1 MTRAF
6 RVLVLNQISP
16 FGLERLPSDIYQ
28 VGKDIETPDAVLVRS
43 ADMHSMTIPES
54 VLAIGRAGAG
64 TNNIPVSGLSRRG
77 VPVFNAPGANA
88 NAVKELVIAA
98 MLMASRN
105 LPEALGFVR
114 ELDATDPDLERR
126 VEDGKKRFSG
136 YELTGR
142 TLGVI
147 GLGRIGALVAQ
158 SAIELGMG
166 VIGYVP
172 GITVVFAWSVSW
184 QGRRAGSD
192 A

>member
-1 MTRAF
+1 EARPDDKNTKGESMTRAF

-16 FGLERLPSDIYQ
+16 FGLERLPADAYQ
-28 VGKDIETPDAVLVRS
+28 VGKDVEAPDAIMLRS
-43 ADMHSMTIPES
+43 ADMHSMSIPES

-64 TNNIPVSGLSRRG
+64 TNNIPVGSLSRRG

-105 LPEALGFVR
+105 LPEALEFVR
-114 ELDATDPDLERR
+114 GLDATDPTLERR

-136 YELTGR
+136 FELTGR

-147 GLGRIGALVAQ
+147 GLGRIGALVAHA
-158 SAIELGMG
+158 AIELGMD
-166 VIGYVP
+166 
-172 GITVVFAWSVSW
+172 VV
-184 QGRRAGSD
+184 G
-192 A
+192 